1 MKPSDIFQPKTS
13 WVHHKCNSYFL
24 SCSFLQRLTYYKLLV
39 SMLDEGPQYIVYY
52 EEIALYVTCT
62 GGARHI
68 YIYVCNDSR
77 VKPTSILKSNKR
89 KRKQKRGSSTHHTIY
104 FFLSVISRQ
113 RLI

>member
-1 MKPSDIFQPKTS
+1 
-13 WVHHKCNSYFL
+13 
-24 SCSFLQRLTYYKLLV
+24 
-39 SMLDEGPQYIVYY
+39 MLDEGPQYIVYY

-89 KRKQKRGSSTHHTIY
+89 KRKQKGARLRIILFI
-104 FFLSVISRQ
+104 FFC
-113 RLI
+113 RLFQDND